1 MKKRNYTQSDV
12 TKLQGSL
19 KIEYTLAKRGAT
31 KLRELLAT
39 EPFVPTL
46 GAYNGQQAVQHA
58 KAGLKAIYLSG
69 WQVAAAANTSGRVY
83 PDQSLYPV
91 NSVPEV
97 VKEINNALRRADQIQ
112 TLEGVGDTDY
122 YLPVIADCEAGFG
135 GALNAYELTLSCIE
149 AGAAAVHFEDQLS
162 SEKKCGHLGGKVLIP
177 IRQAIRNLNA
187 ARLAADVAEVDT
199 VILARTDAE
208 SGTLITTDIDPLDQ
222 PFIDYDKG
230 RTDEGFYYFKN
241 GLDACISRGL
251 AYAPY
256 ADLLWFETS
265 TPDLE
270 QARKFAEA
278 IHAVYP
284 DQQLAYNCSPSFNWR
299 KFLSWAQCKSF
310 QQEIGKMGYK
320 YQFITLAGFHCANLA
335 TFEMA
340 EAYKQDGMAG
350 YAAIQQ
356 KEFEAQERGFTTVKH
371 QREAGVP
378 YFDAIAT
385 AVGAT
390 STTALATSTEADQF
404 H

>member
-1 MKKRNYTQSDV
+1 MKKRNYTKEDV
-12 TKLQGSL
+12 KKLQGSL

-97 VKEINNALRRADQIQ
+97 VKEINNALRRADQLQ
-112 TLEGVGDTDY
+112 TLEGEGNQDF
-122 YLPVIADCEAGFG
+122 YLPIIADCEAGFG

-177 IRQAIRNLNA
+177 TKQAIRNLNA

-208 SGTLITTDIDPLDQ
+208 SGTLITTDIDPIDQ
-222 PFIDYDKG
+222 PFVDYSKE
-230 RTDEGFYYFKN
+230 RTPEGFYHFKN
-241 GLDACISRGL
+241 GLGACIDRGL
-251 AYAPY
+251 AYAEY

-265 TPDLE
+265 TPDLA
-270 QARKFAEA
+270 QAHAFAEA
-278 IHAVYP
+278 IHEKFP
-284 DQQLAYNCSPSFNWR
+284 DQLLAYNCSPSFNWR
-299 KFLSWAQCKSF
+299 KYLTEEQCESF
-310 QQEIGKMGYK
+310 QAEIGKMGYK
-320 YQFITLAGFHCANLA
+320 YQFITLAGFHCNNLA

-340 EAYKQDGMAG
+340 EAYQKTGMRG
-350 YAAIQQ
+350 YSEMQQ
-356 KEFEAQERGFTTVKH
+356 REFAAQERGFTTVKH

-390 STTALATSTEADQF
+390 STTALEHSTEADQF
-404 H
+404 